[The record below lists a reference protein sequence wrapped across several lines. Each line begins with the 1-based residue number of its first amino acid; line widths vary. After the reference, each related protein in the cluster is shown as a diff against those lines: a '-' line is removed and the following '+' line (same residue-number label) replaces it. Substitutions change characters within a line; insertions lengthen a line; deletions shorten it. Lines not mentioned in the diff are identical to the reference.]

1 MKKARENEEELI
13 LDDCL
18 KLYSAELNELENSAP
33 RTYGIQNSNS
43 IQGSFIENNEDAPAS
58 NTPEGG
64 EAEKVDPFDLLG
76 LNIKSI
82 LETEVYL
89 A

>member
-18 KLYSAELNELENSAP
+18 KLYSAELTELENSAP
-33 RTYGIQNSNS
+33 RTLRIQNTDS
-43 IQGSFIENNEDAPAS
+43 IQGSFIENSDDSTAS
-58 NTPEGG
+58 ITPEGG
-64 EAEKVDPFDLLG
+64 EGEKVDPFDLLG